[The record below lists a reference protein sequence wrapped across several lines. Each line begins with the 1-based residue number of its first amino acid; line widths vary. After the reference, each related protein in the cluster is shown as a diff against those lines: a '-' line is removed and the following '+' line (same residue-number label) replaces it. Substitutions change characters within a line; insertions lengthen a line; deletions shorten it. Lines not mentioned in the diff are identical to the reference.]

1 MQVVTSGWKF
11 TDIDAYGAAI
21 AYAELLNLQGVSAK
35 AVLEGELNDSI
46 PRRFRELAVEYE
58 ARHDTQPD
66 DSFIVVDV
74 SEPENISRCV
84 VIDQVDEVLDHHP
97 GWEQYWG
104 ERLGEKADIEPVG
117 AVCTQVVERWQR
129 SGLFQQMSD
138 TSAQLLAAGILDNT
152 LNFRAAISTE
162 RDKKAY
168 DELVLRANLPDGWSA
183 QYFSE
188 CQQQIESHLE
198 QALENDTKSMTFP
211 GYEQL
216 IDVAQV
222 VVWDADKLLIR
233 ADELVTFMT
242 GSRNW
247 FINIVSIREGKNYIL
262 CRTPD
267 LQAYI
272 EQLLNINFHNNI
284 AVTDRLWLRK
294 EILKIAQDSISK
306 ERV

>member
-1 MQVVTSGWKF
+1 MKIVAAGWKF
-11 TDIDAYGAAI
+11 TDIDAYAAAI
-21 AYAELLNLQGVSAK
+21 AYAELLNLQGIAAK
-35 AVLEGELNDSI
+35 AVLEGELNHSI
-46 PRRFRELAVEYE
+46 PRRLRELAARYE

-74 SEPENISRCV
+74 SEPEHISRCV

-97 GWEQYWG
+97 GWEQYWS

-117 AVCTQVVERWQR
+117 AVCTQIVERWQR
-129 SGLFQQMSD
+129 SGLFKQISD

-152 LNFRAAISTE
+152 LNFMAAISTE

-168 DELVLRANLPDGWSA
+168 SELVQKANLPDGWSA

-198 QALENDTKSMTFP
+198 HVLKNDTKSMTFP

-222 VVWDADKLLIR
+222 VVWDAGPLIR
-233 ADELVTFMT
+233 ADELVTSMT

-247 FINIVSIREGKNYIL
+247 FINVVSIREGKNYIL
-262 CRTPD
+262 CQTPD
-267 LQAYI
+267 LQVYI
-272 EQLLNINFHNNI
+272 ERLLNINFHNTI
-284 AVTDRLWLRK
+284 AVTERLWLRK
-294 EILKIAQDSISK
+294 EILKVAQD
-306 ERV
+306 R